1 MYDLIVKNSNLLDPK
16 AEEPLTCDIGIASG
30 RIAALGTL
38 SATDGQQVMDAAGC
52 YVVPPLIDAHLH
64 AAPLASLGV
73 PVDAVCLPSG
83 VGAAIDAGSAGS
95 GTAAGLLPHLANM
108 RVHVKAYLNVSATG
122 LASLNGYPE
131 NINPRYFQERQIQ
144 QLFER
149 FPDRLIGLKIRV
161 GRETVQDM
169 GLEPLIEARQ
179 LARKL
184 GVGLM
189 VHGTNPPFGLDE
201 VLDLLDAGDVLTH
214 FLHGHGHTILD
225 ADGRVL
231 DAAVKARRRG
241 VLFDV
246 GDAGYHLSFKVAE
259 AALRQ
264 GFKPDLIGTDLTVN
278 GLYKR
283 DKSFSLPYVMAKMI
297 RLGLPLKDTIAC
309 CTQNPARL
317 MQLEDTFGQ
326 IGTGRPASF
335 TLIRLV
341 DQENVFTD
349 AHGEQLCGRQLIKV
363 MATVLD
369 GQLLYRDLLL

>member
-1 MYDLIVKNSNLLDPK
+1 
-16 AEEPLTCDIGIASG
+16 
-30 RIAALGTL
+30 
-38 SATDGQQVMDAAGC
+38 
-52 YVVPPLIDAHLH
+52 
-64 AAPLASLGV
+64 
-73 PVDAVCLPSG
+73 
-83 VGAAIDAGSAGS
+83 
-95 GTAAGLLPHLANM
+95 
-108 RVHVKAYLNVSATG
+108 
-122 LASLNGYPE
+122 
-131 NINPRYFQERQIQ
+131 
-144 QLFER
+144 
-149 FPDRLIGLKIRV
+149 
-161 GRETVQDM
+161 M

-189 VHGTNPPFGLDE
+189 VHGTNPPIGLDE

-214 FLHGHGHTILD
+214 FLHGRGHTILD

-246 GDAGYHLSFKVAE
+246 GDAGSHLSFKVAE

-309 CTQNPARL
+309 CSQNPAWL
-317 MQLEDTFGQ
+317 MQLEDTFCQ
-326 IGTGRPASF
+326 IGPGRPASF
-335 TLIRLV
+335 TLIRLF
-341 DQENVFTD
+341 DQ
-349 AHGEQLCGRQLIKV
+349 
-363 MATVLD
+363 
-369 GQLLYRDLLL
+369 